1 MLVFTGTIMS
11 KTTLFRYADIKK
23 EPINTPIDSSE
34 TCLLRRFMRILDLIP
49 VFNIMIPFW
58 TKSNIQLDTVFL
70 SLKNFKTLLEKIQ
83 VVEKQGKNYISSS
96 LININEEL
104 AVVPL
109 QLLKEML
116 VLFRKYNELTKVEL
130 QETDLVLLI
139 EYMAEFVRKSNY
151 PDKIGRLNAVFFHE
165 NLEVAVLADKRV
177 NGEFAGKF
185 CRVEMLKTEN
195 LERYDSR
202 WLTDVRPSCIQ
213 SEFQT
218 AVKNYWEGV
227 MTQRPKIEY
236 LFSGKYLLIDAM

>member
-1 MLVFTGTIMS
+1 MS
-11 KTTLFRYADIKK
+11 KTALFRYADVKK
-23 EPINTPIDSSE
+23 EPINIRIDSCD

-70 SLKNFKTLLEKIQ
+70 CLKNFKTLLEKIQ
-83 VVEKQGKNYISSS
+83 VVEKQGKNYLSSS

-109 QLLKEML
+109 QHLKEML

-165 NLEVAVLADKRV
+165 NLEVAVMAEKRV
-177 NGEFAGKF
+177 NGEFSGKF
-185 CRVEMLKTEN
+185 CRVEMLES
-195 LERYDSR
+195 EQMDRYDSR
-202 WLTDVRPSCIQ
+202 WLTDIKPSCIQ
-213 SEFQT
+213 SEFMA
-218 AVKNYWEGV
+218 AVKHYWEGE
-227 MTQRPKIEY
+227 MTQRPKIEC
-236 LFSGKYLLIDAM
+236 